1 MTTETA
7 EDKTVAVTDLK
18 ADAVTELKAGAGTD
32 ADLKAITE
40 VVATVERTQRA
51 KDPDGFLALFHPDA
65 LWTTA
70 HGKVLIGLDAI
81 AEFTRAVL
89 PAATWDGEVSYEV
102 AHTQFL
108 RPDVAAVKVR
118 QIYHSPQSDAQSDRQ
133 SDAQGDSEGA
143 PLYVMTKQNDGRWLL
158 HACQNTEVR
167 TD

>member
-1 MTTETA
+1 MTTETTHTTPTPA
-7 EDKTVAVTDLK
+7 TRA
-18 ADAVTELKAGAGTD
+18 
-32 ADLKAITE
+32 ADLQAIAE

-51 KDPDGFLALFHPDA
+51 KDPEGFLALFHPDA

-89 PAATWDGEVSYEV
+89 PAATWDGDVTYEAV
-102 AHTQFL
+102 HTQFL

-118 QIYHSPQSDAQSDRQ
+118 QVYRSPA
-133 SDAQGDSEGA
+133 GDTEGA
-143 PLYVMTKQNDGRWLL
+143 PLYVMTRQDDGRWLL

-167 TD
+167 TG

>member
-1 MTTETA
+1 MIGMTTETA
-7 EDKTVAVTDLK
+7 SDKTA
-18 ADAVTELKAGAGTD
+18 AD
-32 ADLKAITE
+32 ADLRAIAE

-51 KDPDGFLALFHPDA
+51 KDPEGFLALFHPDA

-89 PAATWDGEVSYEV
+89 PAATWDGDVTYEAV
-102 AHTQFL
+102 HTQFL

-118 QIYHSPQSDAQSDRQ
+118 QVYHSPA
-133 SDAQGDSEGA
+133 GDTEGA
-143 PLYVMTKQNDGRWLL
+143 PLYVMTRQDDGRWLL

-167 TD
+167 AD